1 MKNKKLMGAL
11 AGALVAGLAAAMVAK
26 NRKAKAAVA
35 KAS

>member
-11 AGALVAGLAAAMVAK
+11 AGALVASLAAAIYAK
-26 NRKAKAAVA
+26 NRKAKAA